1 MLIRPVMPA
10 ITGGR
15 VVVPGFVFRICATTN
30 SFQQSMNVNAPPATR
45 PGPDTGSTTRQYAW
59 KRLQPST
66 SALLSRSAGKGSED
80 VLIIHNVKGRVEGEE
95 GGTRPGRVF
104 CRAGGP
110 NTKERRGGADKCG
123 RKPVR
128 SRA

>member
-1 MLIRPVMPA
+1 MLIWPFMPA

-66 SALLSRSAGKGSED
+66 SALLSRSAGMGSKYAFMIHTGKGSG
-80 VLIIHNVKGRVEGEE
+80 KGEE
-95 GGTRPGRVF
+95 AITSPGSGFFRPGARKT
-104 CRAGGP
+104 RKKAGGR
-110 NTKERRGGADKCG
+110 TMGGSDPG
-123 RKPVR
+123 E
-128 SRA
+128 

>member
-1 MLIRPVMPA
+1 MLIWPFMPA

-66 SALLSRSAGKGSED
+66 SALLSRSAGMGMEYASS
-80 VLIIHNVKGRVEGEE
+80 VLYGEGDDGEE
-95 GGTRPGRVF
+95 HAVHRP
-104 CRAGGP
+104 
-110 NTKERRGGADKCG
+110 
-123 RKPVR
+123 
-128 SRA
+128 

>member
-1 MLIRPVMPA
+1 MLIWPFMPA

-59 KRLQPST
+59 RRLQPST
-66 SALLSRSAGKGSED
+66 SALLSRSAGKGFQERL
-80 VLIIHNVKGRVEGEE
+80 LIPPGE
-95 GGTRPGRVF
+95 GGREEE
-104 CRAGGP
+104 AGG
-110 NTKERRGGADKCG
+110 TKPGERGFCPRGP
-123 RKPVR
+123 R
-128 SRA
+128 

>member
-1 MLIRPVMPA
+1 MLIWPFMPA

-66 SALLSRSAGKGSED
+66 SALLSRSAGRGLEEGLLVHPPKGS
-80 VLIIHNVKGRVEGEE
+80 GE
-95 GGTRPGRVF
+95 GG
-104 CRAGGP
+104 
-110 NTKERRGGADKCG
+110 GAV
-123 RKPVR
+123 PHP
-128 SRA
+128 

>member
-1 MLIRPVMPA
+1 MLIWPFMPA

-30 SFQQSMNVNAPPATR
+30 SFQQSMNVKAPPATR

-66 SALLSRSAGKGSED
+66 SALLSRSAGMVPEEALIMPKGE
-80 VLIIHNVKGRVEGEE
+80 GEVEGEE
-95 GGTRPGRVF
+95 GAQRPVGR
-104 CRAGGP
+104 
-110 NTKERRGGADKCG
+110 
-123 RKPVR
+123 
-128 SRA
+128 

>member
-1 MLIRPVMPA
+1 MLIWPFMPA

-30 SFQQSMNVNAPPATR
+30 SFQQSMNVKAPPATR

-66 SALLSRSAGKGSED
+66 SALLSRSAGRGSWMA
-80 VLIIHNVKGRVEGEE
+80 LFIHTGEGGGEGERGE
-95 GGTRPGRVF
+95 KSAGRGV
-104 CRAGGP
+104 C
-110 NTKERRGGADKCG
+110 RGGAPET
-123 RKPVR
+123 RE
-128 SRA
+128 RAGVAPLG

>member
-1 MLIRPVMPA
+1 MLIWPFMPA

-30 SFQQSMNVNAPPATR
+30 SFQQSMNVKAPPATR

-80 VLIIHNVKGRVEGEE
+80 ALLVPTGKGSGEGEE
-95 GGTRPGRVF
+95 ARTGPGEGVCRPGAPAPREK
-104 CRAGGP
+104 GG
-110 NTKERRGGADKCG
+110 RR
-123 RKPVR
+123 
-128 SRA
+128 

>member
-1 MLIRPVMPA
+1 MLIWPFMPA

-66 SALLSRSAGKGSED
+66 SALLSRSAGMGSNDGLLMHTGKGSGEG
-80 VLIIHNVKGRVEGEE
+80 NEASESAGRAGC
-95 GGTRPGRVF
+95 GASGPGTRAK
-104 CRAGGP
+104 AG
-110 NTKERRGGADKCG
+110 
-123 RKPVR
+123 
-128 SRA
+128 

>member
-1 MLIRPVMPA
+1 MLIWPFMPA

-30 SFQQSMNVNAPPATR
+30 SFQQSMNVKAPPATR

-66 SALLSRSAGKGSED
+66 SALLSRSAGKGSKEA
-80 VLIIHNVKGRVEGEE
+80 LIIHTGEGSVEEEKGS
-95 GGTRPGRVF
+95 TRPGGGVF
-104 CRAGGP
+104 LPSAPDTRKKGGGST
-110 NTKERRGGADKCG
+110 NGGS
-123 RKPVR
+123 V
-128 SRA
+128 

>member
-1 MLIRPVMPA
+1 MLIWPFMPA

-30 SFQQSMNVNAPPATR
+30 SFQQSMNVKAPPATR

-66 SALLSRSAGKGSED
+66 SALLSRPAGMGSKD
-80 VLIIHNVKGRVEGEE
+80 ALFIHTGEGSGEGEE
-95 GGTRPGRVF
+95 GITGPASGVCRPRGPHHRKK
-104 CRAGGP
+104 AGGS
-110 NTKERRGGADKCG
+110 TK
-123 RKPVR
+123 
-128 SRA
+128 

>member
-1 MLIRPVMPA
+1 MLIWPFMPA

-66 SALLSRSAGKGSED
+66 SALLSRSAEKGSEEP
-80 VLIIHNVKGRVEGEE
+80 LMIPTGEGSGEGEK
-95 GGTRPGRVF
+95 GMTNPGRGV
-104 CRAGGP
+104 CRAGARH
-110 NTKERRGGADKCG
+110 TKEKAGGG
-123 RKPVR
+123 R
-128 SRA
+128 